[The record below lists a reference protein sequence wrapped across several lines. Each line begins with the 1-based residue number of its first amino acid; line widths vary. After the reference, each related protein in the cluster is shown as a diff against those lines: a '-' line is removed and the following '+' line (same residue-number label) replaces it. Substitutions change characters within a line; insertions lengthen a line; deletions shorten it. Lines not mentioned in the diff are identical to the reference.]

1 MVKMEINRE
10 QHKKELPKIDLRKYQ
25 MACDYTEQD
34 CHRLVAF
41 QSVFNTLLLFNRG
54 QETQGIL
61 YTKSLGAKAR

>member
-1 MVKMEINRE
+1 MEIFRE
-10 QHKKELPKIDLRKYQ
+10 QNKKELPKIDLRKYQ

-41 QSVFNTLLLFNRG
+41 QSVFNTLLLFNRD

-61 YTKSLGAKAR
+61 YTKSAVSKIR

>member
-1 MVKMEINRE
+1 MDTFRE
-10 QHKKELPKIDLRKYQ
+10 QNKQELPKIDLRKYH

-41 QSVFNTLLLFNRG
+41 QSVFNTLLIFNRG

-61 YTKSLGAKAR
+61 YTKKTETKAR